1 MSKYIVKNCPAIK
14 PMITVDGKHGGKT
27 MFDVCSE
34 GKYTPCQDR
43 TDCPIKQVVN
53 ECKTI
58 IEDNACTNCK
68 DRDIECWQC
77 ENEYRYRAGLPE
89 LDLPKQILQTLQ
101 VEEVE

>member
-1 MSKYIVKNCPAIK
+1 MKYIVKNCPALRK
-14 PMITVDGKHGGKT
+14 MITISSAKRHET
-27 MFDVCSE
+27 LFDSCSE
-34 GKYTPCQDR
+34 GKHSLCADR
-43 TDCPIKQVVN
+43 TDCPIKQIVN
-53 ECKTI
+53 ECKSI

-89 LDLPKQILQTLQ
+89 LDLPKQILQILQ